1 MCYCPLLLPHMIV
14 DLREKQKPEI
24 ILSQQAS
31 SMRAH
36 RTGVAYRHSK
46 LPAEL
51 WYCNC
56 RWQCHQMHGIRRS
69 IHMYRAI
76 DSTRRTVYWGIGRL
90 CKTGTLQTRTHTEC
104 GWCVIDASGFCERTT
119 YIDLFAFPFDLSAYP
134 VCDSTHLSVLVVI
147 HLRIVSQCTARPPHG
162 IRTAFLDISFFFFL
176 IICYYSFGI
185 ETNISILDKFT
196 GTKSHSMLRLQSPKL
211 K

>member
-1 MCYCPLLLPHMIV
+1 MPHWPQPDRKRKIIRITIGSCHPKDLDNLDSQNMCYCLLLLPHMIV
-14 DLREKQKPEI
+14 DLQKKSKQKPEI
-24 ILSQQAS
+24 ILSQQAF

-36 RTGVAYRHSK
+36 RTWVAYRHSK

-56 RWQCHQMHGIRRS
+56 RWQCHQMHDIRHS

-76 DSTRRTVYWGIGRL
+76 DSTRRTAYWEIGQL
-90 CKTGTLQTRTHTEC
+90 CKTETLQTRTHTEC

-119 YIDLFAFPFDLSAYP
+119 YIDLFAFPFDLFAYP
-134 VCDSTHLSVLVVI
+134 VWDSTHLSVSIVI

-162 IRTAFLDISFFFFL
+162 IRTAFSNIFFSFF
-176 IICYYSFGI
+176 
-185 ETNISILDKFT
+185 
-196 GTKSHSMLRLQSPKL
+196 
-211 K
+211 